1 MAKAK
6 KVEADAKKAVKTVKK
21 TVKKAEPVVAEV
33 TRGVF
38 SHRGKH

>member
-1 MAKAK
+1 MAKEK
-6 KVEADAKKAVKTVKK
+6 KVEADAKKVVKK
-21 TVKKAEPVVAEV
+21 VAKKAKETAAKV

>member
-6 KVEADAKKAVKTVKK
+6 KAAETVEKVAKKVT
-21 TVKKAEPVVAEV
+21 KKAKEVAETV

-38 SHRGKH
+38 TQRGK

>member
-6 KVEADAKKAVKTVKK
+6 KAEADAKKVAKK
-21 TVKKAEPVVAEV
+21 VVKKAKEATATV

>member
-6 KVEADAKKAVKTVKK
+6 KVETDAKKAVKKVVKK
-21 TVKKAEPVVAEV
+21 TKKTVAEV

>member
-6 KVEADAKKAVKTVKK
+6 KAVKKVAKTVKK